1 MTSQIIPLP
10 FVLLYLESV
19 ERKGKKY
26 KSKYLESQKSFF
38 DEINTFQFLKGYHL
52 VEKQKSDKK

>member
-10 FVLLYLESV
+10 FVLSYLESV
-19 ERKGKKY
+19 EREKKY

-52 VEKQKSDKK
+52 VEKQKFDKK